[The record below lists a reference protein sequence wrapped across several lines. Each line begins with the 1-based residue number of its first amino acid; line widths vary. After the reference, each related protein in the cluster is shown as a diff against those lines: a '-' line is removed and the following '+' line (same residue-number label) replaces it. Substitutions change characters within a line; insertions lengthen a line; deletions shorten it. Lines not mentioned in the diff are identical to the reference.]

1 MTEIQQKC
9 EMARSLQSILQVGK
23 APANN
28 RWKKKDIEISNA
40 ANGQESHLLLAVA
53 LSISMIFTS
62 YAVSVLN
69 HHDEDGMHAQTLT
82 HRPFVVS
89 YLA

>member
-1 MTEIQQKC
+1 
-9 EMARSLQSILQVGK
+9 MARSLQSVLQVGK
-23 APANN
+23 TPACN
-28 RWKKKDIEISNA
+28 RWKNKMRKDIEISNA

>member
-1 MTEIQQKC
+1 M
-9 EMARSLQSILQVGK
+9 R
-23 APANN
+23 
-28 RWKKKDIEISNA
+28 KDIEISNA
-40 ANGQESHLLLAVA
+40 ANGKESHLLLAVA

-69 HHDEDGMHAQTLT
+69 HRDAGGKNTQTLT
-82 HRPFVVS
+82 YRPFVVS

>member
-1 MTEIQQKC
+1 ME
-9 EMARSLQSILQVGK
+9 
-23 APANN
+23 
-28 RWKKKDIEISNA
+28 KKDIEISNA

-62 YAVSVLN
+62 YAVSALN

>member
-1 MTEIQQKC
+1 M
-9 EMARSLQSILQVGK
+9 R
-23 APANN
+23 
-28 RWKKKDIEISNA
+28 KDIEISNA
-40 ANGQESHLLLAVA
+40 ANGQESHLLLAVT

-69 HHDEDGMHAQTLT
+69 HRDAGGKNTQTLT
-82 HRPFVVS
+82 CRPFVVS

>member
-1 MTEIQQKC
+1 MRK
-9 EMARSLQSILQVGK
+9 
-23 APANN
+23 N
-28 RWKKKDIEISNA
+28 IEISNA
-40 ANGQESHLLLAVA
+40 TNVQESHLSLAVA

-69 HHDEDGMHAQTLT
+69 HRDAGGKNTQTLT

>member
-1 MTEIQQKC
+1 MQQKC
-9 EMARSLQSILQVGK
+9 EMARSLQSIQQVGK
-23 APANN
+23 GPANN

>member
-1 MTEIQQKC
+1 MTEMQQKC

-28 RWKKKDIEISNA
+28 RWTKKDIEISNA

>member
-1 MTEIQQKC
+1 MRNGTVPAKHSTSRQSTGKQQMEKNK
-9 EMARSLQSILQVGK
+9 MR
-23 APANN
+23 
-28 RWKKKDIEISNA
+28 KDIEISNA
-40 ANGQESHLLLAVA
+40 ANGKESHLLLAVA